1 MALSVS
7 NFFTGLSGFS
17 PSAEAPS
24 ASLADAAK
32 DVGNG
37 IKGYIKRKRDGERRD
52 RLLEGFAGMDSELE
66 YLVAQ
71 RERLERLLYNM
82 DHGGNAGGLGG

>member
-7 NFFTGLSGFS
+7 NFFTGLSGFN

-24 ASLADAAK
+24 ASLAGAAEDIGK
-32 DVGNG
+32 G
-37 IKGYIKRKRDGERRD
+37 IKGYLRRKRDGERRD
-52 RLLEGFAGMDSELE
+52 RLLEGLSGTDAELDD
-66 YLVAQ
+66 LVAQ

-82 DHGGNAGGLGG
+82 DHGGNAGGVGW